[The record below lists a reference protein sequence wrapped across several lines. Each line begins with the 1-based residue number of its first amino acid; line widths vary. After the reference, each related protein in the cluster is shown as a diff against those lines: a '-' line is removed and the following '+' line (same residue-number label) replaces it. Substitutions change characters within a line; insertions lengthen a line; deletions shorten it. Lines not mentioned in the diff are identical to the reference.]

1 MSEVTFPCRVT
12 AVHPHYDAFG
22 NEYVCVE
29 FSVEAQRPPSIIQMP
44 KEAPEE
50 LSAVI
55 PIVSQIPKMMVHGKA
70 YSNRIV
76 LFLTVQEWERMERKY
91 QYGDDAEVS
100 IGKDGSI
107 NVRVER
113 G

>member
-1 MSEVTFPCRVT
+1 MSEVTFTCRVT
-12 AVHPHYDAFG
+12 AVHPHYDPFG
-22 NEYVCVE
+22 NEYVCAE
-29 FSVEAQRPPSIIQMP
+29 FSVEAPRPPSVIQMP

-55 PIVSQIPKMMVHGKA
+55 PIVSQIPRMMAHGKA
-70 YSNRIV
+70 YTNRLV
-76 LFLTVQEWERMERKY
+76 LFLTVEEWEKMERKY
-91 QYGDDAEVS
+91 QYGDDAEVA

-107 NVRVER
+107 HVRVVQ